1 MENGR
6 ITVEIDLKKLG
17 IVALMAAAIVIACK
31 TGMGDALLFIV
42 PGGLACLMSKG
53 VEV

>member
-6 ITVEIDLKKLG
+6 ITIEIDLKKLG

-31 TGMGDALLFIV
+31 TGMGDSLLFIV